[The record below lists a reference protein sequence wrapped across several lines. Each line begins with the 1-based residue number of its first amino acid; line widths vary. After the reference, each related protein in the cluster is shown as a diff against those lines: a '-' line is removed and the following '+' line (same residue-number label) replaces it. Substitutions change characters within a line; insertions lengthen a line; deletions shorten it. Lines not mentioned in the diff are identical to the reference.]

1 MKMIHVSI
9 NLTEHGMEGGGLI
22 LLSRN
27 VSFSGTTQRQ
37 YSDCEKYDFPSNK
50 AIEAWS

>member
-22 LLSRN
+22 LCSRN
-27 VSFSGTTQRQ
+27 VSFSGSRHNPTPVQWLWSVR
-37 YSDCEKYDFPSNK
+37 FPFG
-50 AIEAWS
+50 